1 MCPATVKALLVL
13 HTFMQYMSIRK
24 RDNNIFFIT
33 RNMLTSFSIIFFNY
47 LLYIFKLKRNYIF
60 ISFSL

>member
-1 MCPATVKALLVL
+1 MCPATVKTLLVL